1 MTTLLKFL
9 LASHVVLGLL
19 GVAAFYAVWM
29 QLLKQKVSVRFTKIS
44 SIWGVI
50 FLVLSWVTGG
60 YYYATYYG
68 VAVRSVIRAGQYPWA
83 HSVFMEAKEHIFLFL
98 PFLGIVLAVTLVALG
113 EKINSKPVLK
123 KELAILAGVL
133 SVLGIFIALAGAVI
147 SGAVR

>member
-44 SIWGVI
+44 SIWGAL

-68 VAVRSVIRAGQYPWA
+68 AAVRSVIRAGQYPWA

-98 PFLGIVLAVTLVALG
+98 PFLGIVLAIVLVAVG
-113 EKINSKPVLK
+113 EQINSKPVLK
-123 KELAILAGVL
+123 KELAILAGVI
-133 SVLGIFIALAGAVI
+133 SVLGIIIILSGAII

>member
-1 MTTLLKFL
+1 MTSLLKFL
-9 LASHVVLGLL
+9 LASHVVWGLL

-29 QLLKQKVSVRFTKIS
+29 GLLRETSPVKFLKASA
-44 SIWGVI
+44 IWGVI
-50 FLVLSWVTGG
+50 FLVLSWATGG

-68 VAVRSVIRAGQYPWA
+68 AAVRSVIRAGQYSWA
-83 HSVFMEAKEHIFLFL
+83 HSVFMEAKEHVFLFL

-113 EKINSKPVLK
+113 ERIDQKPVLK

-133 SVLGIFIALAGAVI
+133 SVLGIFITLAGAVI

>member
-44 SIWGVI
+44 SIWGAL

-68 VAVRSVIRAGQYPWA
+68 AAVRSVIRAGQYPWA

-98 PFLGIVLAVTLVALG
+98 PFLGIVLAIVLVAVG
-113 EKINSKPVLK
+113 EQINSKPVLK
-123 KELAILAGVL
+123 KELALLAGVI
-133 SVLGIFIALAGAVI
+133 SVLGIIITLSGAII